1 LVPLVLLLTGR
12 VAAAQ
17 SQSPSREQQQRQVVV
32 PNNPDEPVPEVRV
45 AANVATYLRFDGPID
60 RASVEVEGRVTRFRV
75 VDAGE
80 RTLTL
85 EPTVE
90 PGPGEKLGVR
100 VRYKDG
106 ASPASV
112 TFALVSYPSLVDKEV
127 EVVRRPRSVEA
138 LEAALAEKDAQFA
151 ALRAVNGP
159 AGLVFSGRL
168 TPSGVRARRIEKI
181 ASDRDGLKVTDGDG
195 YRAGPWAL
203 AVVRVRNLPGQKPWE
218 PGEARLT
225 LADGTPVKVV
235 SVDMNRARLEPGEEG
250 LVAVETETPFW
261 KVGEVLRLELLDKS
275 GSRRLPVAQV
285 GL

>member
-1 LVPLVLLLTGR
+1 MVPLVLLLTGR
-12 VAAAQ
+12 AAAAQ
-17 SQSPSREQQQRQVVV
+17 SQPPAREQQQRQVVV

-45 AANVATYLRFDGPID
+45 AASTLTLFRFGASID
-60 RASVEVEGRVTRFRV
+60 RASVEVEGRTTRFKL
-75 VDAGE
+75 VDVGD
-80 RTLTL
+80 RTLVL
-85 EPTVE
+85 EMAVE
-90 PGPGEKLGVR
+90 PGPGEKLIVR

-106 ASPASV
+106 ASPAYA
-112 TFALVSYPSLVDKEV
+112 TFALVSHPSLVDKEV

-138 LEAALAEKDAQFA
+138 LEAALADRDAQLA

-168 TPSGVRARRIEKI
+168 TLRGVWARRIEKI
-181 ASDRDGLKVTDGDG
+181 ASARDGLRVTDGGG
-195 YRAGPWAL
+195 YRAESWAL
-203 AVVRVRNLPGQKPWE
+203 VVVHVRNLPGQKPWE

-225 LADGTPVKVV
+225 LADGTPVKVA

-261 KVGEVLRLELLDKS
+261 MVGALLSMELLDKS

-285 GL
+285 RL